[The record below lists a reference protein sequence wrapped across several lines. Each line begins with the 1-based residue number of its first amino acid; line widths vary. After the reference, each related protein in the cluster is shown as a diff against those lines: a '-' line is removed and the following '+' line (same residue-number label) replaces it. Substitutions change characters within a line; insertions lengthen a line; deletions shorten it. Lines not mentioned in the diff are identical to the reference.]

1 LKANAA
7 NPGDW
12 EVVGRLLSYEPYGF
26 MVRENDSDFRDFV
39 NMVLVD
45 LIKSGN
51 FYEIYER
58 WLGPQGEV
66 PFPMSGDYK
75 TLLELQSWPY

>member
-1 LKANAA
+1 MQRYFIGLRQFFNGCSSG
-7 NPGDW
+7 NNLIL
-12 EVVGRLLSYEPYGF
+12 VLLS
-26 MVRENDSDFRDFV
+26 SFV

-45 LIKSGN
+45 LVKSGK
-51 FYEIYER
+51 FYKIYER